1 MPVPSFE
8 DVVYVTN
15 TGHAPVEGKLA
26 PHRRFIIPPGKTK
39 AMSWADA
46 SLVFGN
52 PYQRDA
58 EERDRRLGQVMC
70 LYGAF
75 DYRLDSDK
83 LPQIRVVDDNGQEHL
98 MLVSDPRG
106 QHNVATLELPDD
118 GGDPRF
124 AMLNQLLAQAAALKE
139 DIMNERVQRAGADPV
154 AERNRTHAPVSYDT
168 DVINGASAIYVP
180 GGRPQDFAL
189 AGAGVDVG
197 DDLLPRGPV
206 NPLPRNPAL
215 DFPANQDAAAPQPAP
230 VAPSAAD
237 LLAGNVQQPSSGPRQ
252 ERPAGMAFP
261 RG

>member
-15 TGHAPVEGKLA
+15 VGANPIEGKLA

-46 SLVFGN
+46 GLVFGN
-52 PYQRDA
+52 PYLRDA

-75 DYRLDSDK
+75 DFRTDTDK
-83 LPQIRVVDDNGQEHL
+83 LPQIRVVDDNGTEHI
-98 MLVSDPRG
+98 MLISDPRG
-106 QHNVATLELPDD
+106 QHNVATLDLPDD

-124 AMLNQLLAQAAALKE
+124 AMLNQLLAQANAIKE
-139 DIMNERVQRAGADPV
+139 ELVNERVQRAGADPI
-154 AERNRTHAPVSYDT
+154 AQRNITHAPATYDT
-168 DVINGASAIYVP
+168 DVINGASIAHV
-180 GGRPQDFAL
+180 GGGIPQDFAM
-189 AGAGVDVG
+189 AGAGTDVG
-197 DDLLPRGPV
+197 DDLLPRGPI

-215 DFPANQDAAAPQPAP
+215 DYPANRDAAAPQPAVP
-230 VAPSAAD
+230 TAAD
-237 LLAGNVQQPSSGPRQ
+237 LLAATAPAPAPGPRQ
-252 ERPAGMAFP
+252 ERPAGVVIP